1 MAAVA
6 ISWYKPT
13 ATVALNAEVRTKR
26 YHTLECFGHPTAYR
40 EIATGLTALA
50 MTEGVV
56 TRLRRFEQSDKLKFE
71 IYRGRNLKFLE
82 TFPMSPLRLPAFC
95 GNI

>member
-13 ATVALNAEVRTKR
+13 AIVVLNAEVRNKR

-50 MTEGVV
+50 MTVV
-56 TRLRRFEQSDKLKFE
+56 VVAQLRRFKQNAKLKFE
-71 IYRGRNLKFLE
+71 V
-82 TFPMSPLRLPAFC
+82 P
-95 GNI
+95 

>member
-26 YHTLECFGHPTAYR
+26 YHTLERFGYPTVYR

-71 IYRGRNLKFLE
+71 W
-82 TFPMSPLRLPAFC
+82 
-95 GNI
+95 GNS